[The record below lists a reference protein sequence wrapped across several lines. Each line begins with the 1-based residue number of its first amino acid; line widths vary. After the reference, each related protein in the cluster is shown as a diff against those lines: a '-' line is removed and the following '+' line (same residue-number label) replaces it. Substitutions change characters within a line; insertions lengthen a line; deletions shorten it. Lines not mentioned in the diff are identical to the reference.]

1 MQHTSLRFFSP
12 TSVAESDP
20 VVAAEPVASSTKT
33 RTAHERYFETDDGT
47 RLFYR
52 YWPAVNAPVGP
63 AIILLHR
70 GHEHSGRLQHI
81 VDELNLPGFAM
92 FAWDA
97 RGHGRSASATGA
109 APSFGALVKD
119 VDAFAHHVSSTY
131 GIPFESIAIISQ
143 SVGSVLAAAWAHDY
157 APGIRCMVLS
167 APAFKIK
174 LYAPF
179 AHRALKLLYRLRG
192 DFHINSYVKP
202 RVLTHD
208 PERIAS
214 YKADPLITRPISVRV
229 LLGLDHT
236 SARVIA
242 DAQAISVPTQVL
254 ISGRDWVVHKKPQ
267 IDFFERLG
275 SAAKELHVFDRFY
288 HDVLGEKDRRLALG
302 KVRTFILTMFS
313 GPCQRPRLLD
323 ADKSGYTK
331 NEFDALSRPLPLLSR
346 KRLGFALIKLGM
358 KVGRFFSNG
367 IRLGFKTGFDS
378 GSTLDY
384 VYLNRASGATPIRRL
399 VDRSYINAIGWK
411 GIRQR
416 KENLVQALLDSMM
429 RLRARSM
436 PVRVLDIAAGHGRYV
451 LEALEQGGVKIQAV
465 LLRDL
470 SETNVQRG
478 LSLIQEKKLEH
489 TVRFE
494 TGDAFDRD
502 SLASLRPRPTLAV
515 VSGLYELFP
524 DNQPVLDSL
533 TGLADAIEPGGFLV
547 YTGQPF
553 HPQLEMIA
561 RTLPSHREFRPWIMR
576 RRTQAEIDQLVE
588 AAGFRKISQRIDDWG
603 IFTVSIAQKVGRV
616 RAA

>member
-1 MQHTSLRFFSP
+1 MHRTSISAFSP

-20 VVAAEPVASSTKT
+20 VLSAEPMTSSTKT
-33 RTAHERYFETDDGT
+33 RAAHERYFETDDGT

-52 YWPAVNAPVGP
+52 YWPAVNAPIGP

-70 GHEHSGRLQHI
+70 GHEHSGRLQHF
-81 VDELNLPGFAM
+81 VDEINLPGFAM

-97 RGHGRSASATGA
+97 RGHGRSASDTGNS
-109 APSFGALVKD
+109 PSFGTFVKD
-119 VDAFAHHVSSTY
+119 VDAFARHVSSTY
-131 GIPFESIAIISQ
+131 GIPFESIAIVSQ

-202 RVLTHD
+202 HILTHD

-229 LLGLDHT
+229 LLGLDRT
-236 SARVIA
+236 SARIVA
-242 DAQAISVPTQVL
+242 DAQAILVPTQLL

-267 IDFFERLG
+267 GEFFERMG
-275 SAAKELHVFDRFY
+275 STVKELHVFDRFY
-288 HDVLGEKDRRLALG
+288 HDILGEKDRRLALG

-331 NEFDALSRPLPLLSR
+331 SEFDTLSRPLPLLSR

-358 KVGRFFSNG
+358 RVGSFFSSG

-384 VYLNRASGATPIRRL
+384 VYLNRASGATPIRRW

-429 RLRARSM
+429 RLCARGM

-451 LEALEQGGVKIQAV
+451 LEALEQGAARVQNV

-478 LSLIQEKKLEH
+478 LALIQEKKLEH

-494 TGDAFDRD
+494 TGDAFNRE

-524 DNQPVLDSL
+524 NNQPVLESL
-533 TGLADAIEPGGFLV
+533 AGLADAIEPGGFLV

-561 RTLPSHREFRPWIMR
+561 RTLPSHREFRPWTMR

-588 AAGFRKISQRIDDWG
+588 ASGFRKISQRIDDWG
-603 IFTVSIAQKVGRV
+603 IFSVSIAQK
-616 RAA
+616 ASA